1 MKFYMTDFEISQAYR
16 LAKNKEEQITIL
28 SHRNLVSESAV
39 REKLA
44 DLGLLKYE
52 RAWKKPVV
60 KEPKQKTY
68 SQAEAAVTTRSKREK
83 WKAAGLCVWCG
94 GEKEDDWRVL
104 CAACRAKARAKAM
117 AKKQQDGRNG
127 GNGG

>member
-1 MKFYMTDFEISQAYR
+1 MTDFEISQAYR

-52 RAWKKPVV
+52 KARKKPIV

-68 SQAEAAVTTRSKREK
+68 SQAE
-83 WKAAGLCVWCG
+83 KAAESRKRRETLKAVGLCIWCG
-94 GEKEDDWRVL
+94 REKEDDRRVL
-104 CAACRAKARAKAM
+104 CAACRAKARAHSRKIAG
-117 AKKQQDGRNG
+117 KE
-127 GNGG
+127 

>member
-1 MKFYMTDFEISQAYR
+1 MTDFEISQAYR
-16 LAKNKEEQITIL
+16 LAKDKEEQITIL

-44 DLGLLKYE
+44 DLGLLKFE
-52 RAWKKPVV
+52 RVRKKPGV

-68 SQAEAAVTTRSKREK
+68 SQAEKAAKSRKRREAL
-83 WKAAGLCVWCG
+83 KAAGLCIWCG
-94 GEKEDDWRVL
+94 REKEDGWRSL
-104 CAACRAKARAKAM
+104 CAACREKARVKAM
-117 AKKQQDGRNG
+117 AKNQDGSSKQSG